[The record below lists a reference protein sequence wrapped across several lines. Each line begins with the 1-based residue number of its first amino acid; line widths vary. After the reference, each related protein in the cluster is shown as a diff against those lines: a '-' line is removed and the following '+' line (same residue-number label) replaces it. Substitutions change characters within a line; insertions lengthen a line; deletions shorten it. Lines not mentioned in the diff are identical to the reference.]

1 MVIQDDLIRDD
12 TSTAPDRDNILALTD
27 DLIDT
32 VNNTLR
38 VVTYEQLKPA
48 LLAYLDASLEKS
60 PRCQHHAREIRRLLY
75 EIGDTSIHS
84 ERWTAH
90 AGELRYAVRE
100 YFREEDLVEE
110 ALDEG

>member
-1 MVIQDDLIRDD
+1 MPIRDDLIRDD
-12 TSTAPDRDNILALTD
+12 TSTAQTRDNILALLD

-48 LLAYLDASLEKS
+48 LLGYLEAHPAGGE
-60 PRCQHHAREIRRLLY
+60 RNRQHAADIRRLIN

-90 AGELRYAVRE
+90 AGELRYAVNE
-100 YFREEDLVEE
+100 YLREEDR
-110 ALDEG
+110 A